1 MERGFVAGHGGI
13 SVEARKNNLLK
24 RFKSTRMRLPYN
36 ECAVRSV
43 KYFWTANEGDLRN
56 HV

>member
-13 SVEARKNNLLK
+13 AVAARTYNLLE
-24 RFKSTRMRLPYN
+24 RFKSTRKRLPYN
-36 ECAVRSV
+36 KCAVRSV